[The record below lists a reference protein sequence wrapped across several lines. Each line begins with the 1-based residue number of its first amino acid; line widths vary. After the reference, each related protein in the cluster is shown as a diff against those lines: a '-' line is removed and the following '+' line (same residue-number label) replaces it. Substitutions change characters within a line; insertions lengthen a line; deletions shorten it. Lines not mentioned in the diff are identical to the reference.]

1 MLRDSRPPNLCK
13 TSLRVADSDISDNSG
28 MVSASSA
35 RPVQRVGLW
44 SHPAHLISFGFGCGF
59 FPVAPGTIAT
69 LWAWIVFLMIDPI
82 MTDFSWAVLIGSGVV
97 VGAVACTV
105 TGRALGRAD
114 DGSMVWD
121 EIVAFWLVLWILPK
135 ASDPAG
141 IHAMGDVPEWLIEAV
156 GFVLFRFFDIV
167 KPPPIRTI
175 DRLSRDG
182 WGVMLDDLVA
192 AAYTLLSCAV
202 LLRLAHL
209 LEAWWR

>member
-1 MLRDSRPPNLCK
+1 M
-13 TSLRVADSDISDNSG
+13 RVAGSDISDHSG
-28 MVSASSA
+28 TTSASSA
-35 RPVQRVGLW
+35 QPVQRVGLL

-69 LWAWIVFLMIDPI
+69 LWAWVVFLMIDPV
-82 MTDFSWAVLIGSGVV
+82 MTDFSWAVLIASGVV

-105 TGRALGRAD
+105 TGRALGKAD

-135 ASDPAG
+135 ASDPSG
-141 IHAMGDVPEWLIEAV
+141 IHAMGHVPEWLIEAV
-156 GFVLFRFFDIV
+156 GFALFRFFDIV

-192 AAYTLLSCAV
+192 AAYTLLCCAV

>member
-1 MLRDSRPPNLCK
+1 
-13 TSLRVADSDISDNSG
+13 
-28 MVSASSA
+28 
-35 RPVQRVGLW
+35 
-44 SHPAHLISFGFGCGF
+44 
-59 FPVAPGTIAT
+59 
-69 LWAWIVFLMIDPI
+69 
-82 MTDFSWAVLIGSGVV
+82 
-97 VGAVACTV
+97 
-105 TGRALGRAD
+105 
-114 DGSMVWD
+114 
-121 EIVAFWLVLWILPK
+121 
-135 ASDPAG
+135 
-141 IHAMGDVPEWLIEAV
+141 V

>member
-1 MLRDSRPPNLCK
+1 
-13 TSLRVADSDISDNSG
+13 
-28 MVSASSA
+28 
-35 RPVQRVGLW
+35 
-44 SHPAHLISFGFGCGF
+44 
-59 FPVAPGTIAT
+59 
-69 LWAWIVFLMIDPI
+69 MIDPV
-82 MTDFSWAVLIGSGVV
+82 MTDFSWAVLIASGVV

-105 TGRALGRAD
+105 TGRALGKAD

-141 IHAMGDVPEWLIEAV
+141 IHAMGHVPEWLIEAV
-156 GFVLFRFFDIV
+156 GFALFRFFDIV

-192 AAYTLLSCAV
+192 AAYTLLCCAV